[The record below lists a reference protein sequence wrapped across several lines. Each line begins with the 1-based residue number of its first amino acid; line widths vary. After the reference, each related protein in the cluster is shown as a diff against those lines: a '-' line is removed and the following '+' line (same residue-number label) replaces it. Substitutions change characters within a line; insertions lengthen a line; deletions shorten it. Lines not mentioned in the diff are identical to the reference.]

1 MSTQII
7 IGIPGM
13 WPTLED
19 LYAAVAKK
27 APGFQLTE
35 DRLTNTVT
43 GESWAAEIY
52 EHDHDLVETFEIVAQ
67 PWVDDDM
74 ERSIALHTYAVYVL
88 SSRLSV
94 EAAGRILHAGK
105 ALMSAGGLAVK
116 MESTGLIHSAARW
129 SKFLSGTGDP
139 LQLYSCFV
147 TLVNGQERLYSC
159 GMHNLGLPDA
169 EIKSDAGTVD
179 SAAELVNRFNCLQL
193 SEHPSFDEGDTFR
206 AKPGS
211 HSYRLT
217 KRGCPYEDLDHPFH
231 NPFGMWH
238 LSDDRG

>member
-1 MSTQII
+1 
-7 IGIPGM
+7 M

-19 LYAAVAKK
+19 LYEAVAKK
-27 APGFQLTE
+27 SSGFALTE

-43 GESWAAEIY
+43 GQSWAAEIY
-52 EHDHDLVETFEIVAQ
+52 EHDHDLVETFHIAAQ
-67 PWVDDDM
+67 PWFDEDM
-74 ERSIALHTYAVYVL
+74 ERSISLHTYAVYVL

-94 EAAGRILHAGK
+94 EAASKILHAGR
-105 ALMSAGGLAVK
+105 ALMLAGGLAVK

-129 SKFLSGTGDP
+129 SKFIAASDDP

-147 TLVNGQERLYSC
+147 TLVNGKSRLYSC

-169 EIKSDAGTVD
+169 EIDSGASDVD
-179 SAAELVNRFNCLQL
+179 AAAELVNSFNCLQL
-193 SEHPSFDEGDTFR
+193 SERPSFDDGDTFR
-206 AKPGS
+206 VKPGS

-217 KRGCPYEDLDHPFH
+217 KRGCHYEDMDHPFH

-238 LSDDRG
+238 LSEDRE